1 MKIANAVFLT
11 IFCIVS
17 LAKATPSGLLY
28 SENFSNS
35 TLYPDGWTVS
45 DGTTWITND
54 ANEQNVVSG
63 DGVAYGFGDGS
74 RVGILG
80 YRGPISSSTGGVSL
94 LGTSVDRQ
102 NNSLLRLQVDQI
114 ITISSSTNPK
124 DDSFGWTI
132 RSGGNDLVRA
142 IFAPKTSNLASGQ
155 SADNTLLIGNYS
167 LQRNAVYRLQIWMD
181 LNDGVYGVDVAAA
194 AATGSPSVLTAS
206 PTFTRVLSGSL
217 LSLGVGGFGTDFT
230 FNATWDLQNKTPN
243 TDGEYDQ
250 NGNNY
255 MAFTNLKVENVP
267 EPTSGSLL
275 LTGLAAWAM
284 SRRRRS

>member
-1 MKIANAVFLT
+1 MQRAKTVFLT
-11 IFCIVS
+11 ILFAVS
-17 LAKATPSGLLY
+17 VVKATPNSTPIYLA
-28 SENFSNS
+28 SENFSDA
-35 TLYPDGWTVS
+35 TVYPDGWTIS

-54 ANEQNVVSG
+54 ANEQNVVSEN
-63 DGVAYGFGDGS
+63 GVAYGFGDGS

-80 YRGPISSSTGGVSL
+80 YRGPISSGTGGVSL

-102 NNSLLRLQVDQI
+102 GNSLLRLQVDQMI
-114 ITISSSTNPK
+114 SQSSSARPN

-132 RSGGNDLVRA
+132 RSGGNDLVKA
-142 IFAPKTSNLASGQ
+142 IFTAKTSNLGSGETV
-155 SADNTLLIGNYS
+155 DNTLLIGNYS
-167 LQRNAVYRLQIWMD
+167 LNRNQVYRLQIWMD
-181 LNDGVYGVDVAAA
+181 LINGVYGVDVAAA

-206 PTFTRVLSGSL
+206 TTFTRVLSGSL
-217 LSLGVGGFGTDFT
+217 LNLSYGSDIS
-230 FNATWDLQNKTPN
+230 FNATWDLQNKTAN

-250 NGNNY
+250 TGNNY

>member
-1 MKIANAVFLT
+1 MQRVKTVFLT
-11 IFCIVS
+11 ILFAVS
-17 LAKATPSGLLY
+17 VAKASPSGLLY
-28 SENFSNS
+28 SEDFSNS
-35 TLYPDGWTVS
+35 TVYPDSYTVS
-45 DGTTWITND
+45 DGISWFTND
-54 ANEQNVVSG
+54 ANEQNVVSE
-63 DGVAYGFGDGS
+63 DGISYGFGYGS

-80 YRGPISSSTGGVSL
+80 YRGPISSGTSGVSL

-102 NNSLLRLQVDQI
+102 GNSLLRLQVDQM
-114 ITISSSTNPK
+114 ISQSSPTRPN

-132 RSGGNDLVRA
+132 RSGGNDLVKA
-142 IFAPKTSNLASGQ
+142 IFTAKTSNFGSGET
-155 SADNTLLIGNYS
+155 ADNTLLIGNYA
-167 LQRNAVYRLQIWMD
+167 LERNAVYRLQIWMD
-181 LNDGVYGVDVAAA
+181 LTNGVYGVDVAAA

-206 PTFTRVLSGSL
+206 TTFTRVLSGSL
-217 LSLGVGGFGTDFT
+217 LNLSYGSDISFD
-230 FNATWDLQNKTPN
+230 ATWDLQNKTPN